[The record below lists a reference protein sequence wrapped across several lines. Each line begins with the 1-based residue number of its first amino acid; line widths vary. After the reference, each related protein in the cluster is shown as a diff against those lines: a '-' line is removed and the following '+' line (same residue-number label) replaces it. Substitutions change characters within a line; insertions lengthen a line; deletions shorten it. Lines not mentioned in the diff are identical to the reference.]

1 MWKKYIPQWWG
12 CIASSNAEGTGQV
25 QLTGDINNEI
35 GYKYTYTLFFEKKD
49 LCAVSYYLD
58 HLKYSQKETVNFIN
72 SKAHGVI
79 LFQGSH

>member
-35 GYKYTYTLFFEKKD
+35 GYKYTYTLFFEKKGFM
-49 LCAVSYYLD
+49 C
-58 HLKYSQKETVNFIN
+58 
-72 SKAHGVI
+72 SK
-79 LFQGSH
+79 LLSGSSEVFSKRNCKFY